1 MRFLIL
7 AFLPAGLLAGSS
19 NAQVSSDVHNMC
31 LRAADY
37 SGCVLQQN
45 AAKGQNPE
53 EARSAEL
60 RQAIIR
66 MAEER
71 QRQNHQL
78 MMELQRN
85 NPYADIPT
93 PLDYMQYFSR

>member
-7 AFLPAGLLAGSS
+7 ALLPAGLLAGPS

-53 EARSAEL
+53 EARRAEL

-71 QRQNHQL
+71 QRQNHQM
-78 MMELQRN
+78 MMEFQRTSPYN
-85 NPYADIPT
+85 NMPT
-93 PLDYMQYFSR
+93 PLDCMQYFSQ